1 MTIPFPTKPWE
12 DGEEFKYVLP
22 NGESISAR
30 YNQSKNAWSFTKF
43 DDTVGGDIGSPT
55 DVTTQTVRTIPL
67 EASPGTG
74 TKALPELTTQYD
86 VNWWLVD
93 NIAEAKNDIEDLRKD
108 SEDGEF
114 NPDLEAVLTE
124 GNAADKTILLS
135 DGTDAL
141 VSLLPDEASI
151 IVASDTDKK
160 NPRVRLTHIDDVGYP
175 NSQMQIELDANGT
188 RADFEFLQ
196 SIESAHFNFD
206 GDDKFV
212 LNKTGDAEFTGKVQ
226 VEPGTT
232 GNEVVTYQQLKE
244 IEEEIEDIVPSLERG
259 NWEFIKGSPTSG
271 KYCLLRTP
279 SDQFCQAE
287 YVECIASD
295 PNDPILQSECLRK
308 LDECKAS
315 GEDYIDDWLA
325 DHIVFNPIDS
335 NSVTHQWDDVE
346 IGEFIEVI
354 NIDGS
359 GFALYEIT
367 DTPTGGGGGR
377 DRFPVTYVR
386 GSGTPNGNAKVKL
399 FALNENVNPTEFV
412 HKTGDTMTGKLSIE
426 GDLESR
432 TEPLLYIKPTSI
444 SNPSQY
450 VFQVYSEAS
459 SANNF
464 LVQDNGELWSRDGWV
479 PTHDR
484 HLTPKKFVDDNF
496 LNKTGD
502 TMSGRFVIQPP
513 TTSSSNNS
521 LAIFSKDDAPDNQY
535 SIYNYGKLY
544 TPENGSPTRD
554 IIFYTTVNGDIGGGL
569 NWEPSKSYHL
579 ANKKYVDK
587 KVGAPAPSAW
597 KVMTSDTNAPL
608 SGEARFDGTS
618 IGSSTKARINFT
630 SRDGY
635 LDLYDWVDNAVIYS
649 GDGSHFMLSAY
660 YTGSDT
666 NYKWKHK
673 GFGNITEISTH
684 NRNDTWY
691 FLVTFGTTK
700 IANGSFNSGRIYY
713 FTIPGLF

>member
-1 MTIPFPTKPWE
+1 MSDLTFPNTDDLSQGDRWTNPATGVEYVWS
-12 DGEEFKYVLP
+12 GTHWIANTEFAGSEIYFGDYAPVTESYDLWYDTNRLELYVNYEGMWFP
-22 NGESISAR
+22 AAAGS
-30 YNQSKNAWSFTKF
+30 
-43 DDTVGGDIGSPT
+43 GGGG
-55 DVTTQTVRTIPL
+55 TQ
-67 EASPGTG
+67 
-74 TKALPELTTQYD
+74 
-86 VNWWLVD
+86 
-93 NIAEAKNDIEDLRKD
+93 
-108 SEDGEF
+108 
-114 NPDLEAVLTE
+114 DLEQVLNE
-124 GNAADKTILLS
+124 GNIADKTILLS

-160 NPRVRLTHIDDVGYP
+160 NPRVRLTHIDEIGYP
-175 NSQMQIELDANGT
+175 NSQMQIELDGDGT

-196 SIESAHFNFD
+196 SIDSAHFNFD

-226 VEPGTT
+226 VKPGTT
-232 GNEVVTYQQLKE
+232 GNEVVTYQQLRE

-259 NWEFIKGSPTSG
+259 NWNFIKGSPTSG

-279 SDQFCQAE
+279 SIEFCQAE

-315 GEDYIDDWLA
+315 GEDYIEDWLA
-325 DHIVFNPIDS
+325 DHIVFNKIDS
-335 NSVTHQWDDVE
+335 NSVMHQWDDAE

-354 NIDGS
+354 NLDGS

-367 DTPTGGGGGR
+367 DTPVGGGGGR

-386 GSGTPNGNAKVKL
+386 GLGTPNGSAKVKL
-399 FALNENVNPTEFV
+399 FALNEDVDPTEFV
-412 HKTGDTMTGKLSIE
+412 HKTGDTM
-426 GDLESR
+426 
-432 TEPLLYIKPTSI
+432 
-444 SNPSQY
+444 
-450 VFQVYSEAS
+450 
-459 SANNF
+459 
-464 LVQDNGELWSRDGWV
+464 
-479 PTHDR
+479 
-484 HLTPKKFVDDNF
+484 
-496 LNKTGD
+496 
-502 TMSGRFVIQPP
+502 SGRLIIQPP

-587 KVGAPAPSAW
+587 KVNVPAPAGW
-597 KVMTSDTNAPL
+597 KVTTNDTSAPL
-608 SGEARFDGTS
+608 SGAAHFDGTS

-635 LDLYDWVDNAVIYS
+635 LDLYDWVDNAIIYS

-660 YTGSDT
+660 YTGSDAD
-666 NYKWKHK
+666 YKWKHK

-700 IANGSFNSGRIYY
+700 IANGSFNNGKIYY
-713 FTIPGLF
+713 LTIPGLF